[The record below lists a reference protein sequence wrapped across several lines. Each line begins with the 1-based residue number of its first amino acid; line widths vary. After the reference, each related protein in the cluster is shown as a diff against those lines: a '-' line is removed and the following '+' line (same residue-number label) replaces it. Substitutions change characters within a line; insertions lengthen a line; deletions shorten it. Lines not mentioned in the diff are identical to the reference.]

1 MALRFTWLGSP
12 NIEVRGRTP
21 KMGVK
26 LQCLLAYLSL
36 HGRAN
41 RRDLARLLW
50 AEASDPLNS
59 VSAARTNLAQTLGK
73 HFKTDLETLE
83 VVNFECDV
91 LEFRKLLEIGDLQAA
106 WDAWGGSFLAGV
118 RLPEW
123 DSGYGQEFEEWLL
136 EIREAL
142 EAERSELAFK
152 LARLALEQQNFEAAL
167 PFLEVT
173 QADFLE
179 PREDAARLL
188 MLVAGAVGRED
199 LAVSAFSKLEK
210 RLSDELGVP
219 STQKTRDALL
229 LARSDG
235 AACRLQ
241 LERDF
246 KIQKPVLSLSIGL
259 EETDVPLVG
268 REAEL
273 ELLLAELERSRFGE
287 TRLVVISGE
296 PGVGKTRIARE
307 IARNAM
313 TLSPGFLVA
322 SGVSAPTGVP
332 LQAFDRVARKLIR
345 SRPEML
351 ETMNSAWRDALARFV
366 PDVLEPSGTNINPEL
381 ERRHLFEAIRTLL
394 THPDRPTL
402 LLIDDLQW
410 ADEGTL
416 ELIVHL
422 MRHAKAKGFLLLAT
436 MRDTESSKAN
446 LKPILEL
453 IGREDLGRRVKLEGL
468 NETSVEKLAETLGR
482 TINASNLH
490 RTSGGNPFYLLEL
503 LRARDPES
511 VTRVHDLVRARLEH
525 LPDEARQVLEAAAI
539 LGDGSSMNVLKKVSG
554 RSLEEL
560 ETALIDLER
569 ANLLR
574 LEDDGTR
581 FHHDLTR
588 EVVLNDLKASRRALM
603 HLRAAR
609 ARVSTPTL
617 AARHYLESHTTWD
630 DNDALPA
637 VNAMIEA
644 GNLSALRGDLNAGLE
659 WYNHAL
665 ENAKVPTARVR
676 TLTEQAR
683 TLERYG
689 RHTEAIA
696 ALDQADVLN
705 ANLTDP
711 VQRAS
716 TQIARANLLALKLGR
731 LEEAQTLVNTA
742 LAALEGLKGE
752 DAQRFRSDALN
763 VAGTVARLQ
772 NKLEQAAELFSRSLN
787 IRKALDDK
795 SRVIA
800 SLNNLGIVYMKLRDS
815 RAEETYLAC
824 LRISKTIG
832 DTVSATRVLNNLGV
846 YYTEVIQNH
855 EKAHSTY
862 QDVLRLHRDS
872 GDSWG
877 ETFAL
882 LNLGASEFYLA
893 RYIEARNHYQAALE
907 IALINHD
914 LENQVLALSNL
925 AEVNLELNDLKT
937 TAQVLEKFRNSLS
950 LGDFENLNTD
960 LFKYEQ
966 ILQEKITVQ
975 TKSGRSSI

>member
-1 MALRFTWLGSP
+1 MALRFSWLGVP
-12 NIEVRGRTP
+12 NVEVKGRTP
-21 KMGVK
+21 KLGVK

-36 HGRAN
+36 NGRAN

-50 AEASDPLNS
+50 TEASDPLNS

-83 VVNFECDV
+83 LLNFECDV

-106 WDAWGGSFLAGV
+106 WDVWGGTFLANV

-136 EIREAL
+136 ETREAL

-152 LARLALEQQNFEAAL
+152 LARLALEQHDFEAAM

-173 QADFLE
+173 QADHLE
-179 PREDAARLL
+179 PREDAARML
-188 MLVAGAVGRED
+188 MLVAGAVRRED
-199 LAVSAFSKLEK
+199 VAVATFSKLEK

-219 STQKTRDALL
+219 STQKTRDALE
-229 LARSDG
+229 LARSD
-235 AACRLQ
+235 ANLCRAQ
-241 LERDF
+241 LEQDF
-246 KIQKPVLSLSIGL
+246 KVQNPNLSLSIGL
-259 EETDVPLVG
+259 EETDVPMVG
-268 REAEL
+268 REPEL

-287 TRLVVISGE
+287 TRLVLISGE

-307 IARNAM
+307 VARNGM

-322 SGVSAPTGVP
+322 SGVSAPTGIP

-345 SRPEML
+345 SRPEIL
-351 ETMNSAWRDALARFV
+351 QTMNSAWRDALARFV
-366 PDVLEPSGTNINPEL
+366 PDLLEPSSFNANPEL
-381 ERRHLFEAIRTLL
+381 ERRHLFEAIRVLL
-394 THPDRPTL
+394 TNPDQPTL

-422 MRHAKAKGFLLLAT
+422 MHHTNAKGFLLLAT
-436 MRDTESSKAN
+436 MRDTETSKAN

-453 IGREDLGRRVKLEGL
+453 IGRENLGRRVKLEGL
-468 NETSVEKLAETLGR
+468 NEKNVERLAETLGR
-482 TINASNLH
+482 SINAGSLH

-503 LRARDPES
+503 LRASDPDG

-539 LGDGSSMNVLKKVSG
+539 LGDGSSMNHLRKVSG

-569 ANLLR
+569 ASLLQ
-574 LEDDGTR
+574 LEDEGTR

-588 EVVLNDLKASRRALM
+588 EVVLTDLKASRRALM

-609 ARVSTPTL
+609 SRASTPAL
-617 AARHYLESHTTWD
+617 AARHYLESRTTWED
-630 DNDALPA
+630 SDATPA

-659 WYNHAL
+659 WYGFAL
-665 ENAKVPTARVR
+665 ENAHTPTARVR
-676 TLTEQAR
+676 ALTEQAR

-689 RHTEAIA
+689 RHNEAIT

-742 LAALEGLKGE
+742 LTALEGSKGE
-752 DAQRFRSDALN
+752 EAQRSTSDALN

-795 SRVIA
+795 SRVAA
-800 SLNNLGIVYMKLRDS
+800 SLNNLALVYTKLHDS
-815 RAEETYLAC
+815 RAEETYFEC
-824 LRISKTIG
+824 IKVRQEIG
-832 DTVSATRVLNNLGV
+832 DSVGTTRVMNNLGI
-846 YYTEVIQNH
+846 YYAEVERNYQ
-855 EKAHSTY
+855 KAREIYRKALKIYRENS
-862 QDVLRLHRDS
+862 DFWS
-872 GDSWG
+872 EASS
-877 ETFAL
+877 L
-882 LNLGASEFYLA
+882 LNIGATEFHLKNFE
-893 RYIEARNHYQAALE
+893 EARNQYQVALE
-907 IALINHD
+907 IATKNHD
-914 LENQVLALSNL
+914 KNNQVLALSNL
-925 AEVNLELNDLKT
+925 AEVGLELNDLKLTEDSLEQLET
-937 TAQVLEKFRNSLS
+937 TLETGEFVHIQNDVTRYRALLAEKMSLRN
-950 LGDFENLNTD
+950 
-960 LFKYEQ
+960 
-966 ILQEKITVQ
+966 
-975 TKSGRSSI
+975 

>member
-1 MALRFTWLGSP
+1 MALRFSWLGVPSV
-12 NIEVRGRTP
+12 EVKGRTP
-21 KMGVK
+21 KLGVK

-83 VVNFECDV
+83 VLNFECDV

-106 WDAWGGSFLAGV
+106 WDVWGGSFLAGV

-136 EIREAL
+136 ETRESL

-152 LARLALEQQNFEAAL
+152 LARLALERQHFEEAI
-167 PFLEVT
+167 PFLELT
-173 QADFLE
+173 QADHLE
-179 PREDAARLL
+179 PREDAARIL
-188 MLVAGAVGRED
+188 MLVAGAVRRED
-199 LAVSAFSKLEK
+199 VAVATFSRIER
-210 RLSDELGVP
+210 RLLDELGVP
-219 STQKTRDALL
+219 STQKTRDALEM
-229 LARSDG
+229 ARSDSRL
-235 AACRLQ
+235 CRAQ
-241 LERDF
+241 LEQDF
-246 KIQKPVLSLSIGL
+246 KVQTPNLALSIGL

-268 REAEL
+268 READL

-287 TRLVVISGE
+287 TRLVLISGE

-307 IARNAM
+307 VARNGM

-322 SGVSAPTGVP
+322 SGVSAPTGIP

-345 SRPEML
+345 LRPEIVKQ
-351 ETMNSAWRDALARFV
+351 MNGAWRDALARFV
-366 PDVLEPSGTNINPEL
+366 PDILEPSSLNTNPEL
-381 ERRHLFEAIRTLL
+381 ERRHLFEAIRVLL
-394 THPDRPTL
+394 RNPDRPTL

-422 MRHAKAKGFLLLAT
+422 MRHANPKGFLLLAT
-436 MRDTESSKAN
+436 MRDTETSKAN

-453 IGREDLGRRVKLEGL
+453 IGRENLGRRVKLEGL
-468 NETSVEKLAETLGR
+468 NEQNVERLAETLGR
-482 TINASNLH
+482 NINAGSLH

-503 LRARDPES
+503 LRVGNAES

-539 LGDGSSMNVLKKVSG
+539 LGDGSSMNHLRKVSG

-569 ANLLR
+569 ASLLQ
-574 LEDDGTR
+574 LEEDGTR

-588 EVVLNDLKASRRALM
+588 EVVLTDLKASRRALM

-609 ARVSTPTL
+609 SRASTPAL
-617 AARHYLESHTTWD
+617 AARHYLESRTTWD
-630 DNDALPA
+630 DTDATPA

-644 GNLSALRGDLNAGLE
+644 GNISALRGDLNAGLE
-659 WYNHAL
+659 WYVFAL
-665 ENAKVPTARVR
+665 ENANTSIARVR
-676 TLTEQAR
+676 ALTEQAR

-689 RHTEAIA
+689 RHNEAIH

-742 LAALEGLKGE
+742 LTALEGVKGE
-752 DAQRFRSDALN
+752 EAQRSTSDALN
-763 VAGTVARLQ
+763 VAGTVARLK
-772 NKLEQAAELFSRSLN
+772 NKLEQAADLFSSSLN
-787 IRKALDDK
+787 IRQALDDK
-795 SRVIA
+795 SRVADSLTNLALIYTKMRDPRA
-800 SLNNLGIVYMKLRDS
+800 EETHLECMNARKENGDSVGMARALNNLGI
-815 RAEETYLAC
+815 
-824 LRISKTIG
+824 
-832 DTVSATRVLNNLGV
+832 
-846 YYTEVIQNH
+846 YYTEVEH
-855 EKAHSTY
+855 DYKKARDTY
-862 QDVLRLHRDS
+862 QKAIKIYRENF
-872 GDSWG
+872 DSWG
-877 ETFAL
+877 ETASL
-882 LNLGASEFYLA
+882 LNIGAAEFYLGNFEAA
-893 RYIEARNHYQAALE
+893 REQYQ
-907 IALINHD
+907 IALKITEGNHD
-914 LENQVLALSNL
+914 YNNRIVALSNL
-925 AEVNLELNDLKT
+925 AEVGLELGDLRLT
-937 TAQVLEKFRNSLS
+937 QDVLEQLEKALLTGGLEHFQNDVVRYRALLAEKMSLRN
-950 LGDFENLNTD
+950 
-960 LFKYEQ
+960 
-966 ILQEKITVQ
+966 
-975 TKSGRSSI
+975 

>member
-1 MALRFTWLGSP
+1 MALRFSWLGLP
-12 NIEVRGRTP
+12 NVEVRGRTP
-21 KMGVK
+21 KLGVK

-59 VSAARTNLAQTLGK
+59 VSAARTNLAQILGK

-91 LEFRKLLEIGDLQAA
+91 LEFRKFLEIGDLQAA
-106 WDAWGGSFLAGV
+106 WDVWGGSFLAGV

-123 DSGYGQEFEEWLL
+123 DSGYGEEFEEWLL
-136 EIREAL
+136 ETREAL
-142 EAERSELAFK
+142 EAKRSELAFK

-199 LAVSAFSKLEK
+199 LAITAFSKLEK

-229 LARSDG
+229 LARSDR

-246 KIQKPVLSLSIGL
+246 RVQKPSLSLSIGL
-259 EETDVPLVG
+259 EDTDVPLVG
-268 REAEL
+268 RESEL

-307 IARNAM
+307 IARNGM

-345 SRPEML
+345 SRPEVL

-366 PDVLEPSGTNINPEL
+366 PDVLEPSNANTNPEL

-394 THPDRPTL
+394 MHPDRPTL

-422 MRHAKAKGFLLLAT
+422 MRHTKSKGFLLLAT
-436 MRDTESSKAN
+436 MRDTEASKAN

-503 LRARDPES
+503 LRASDPES

-539 LGDGSSMNVLKKVSG
+539 LGDGSSMNVLRKVSG

-569 ANLLR
+569 ASLLQ

-588 EVVLNDLKASRRALM
+588 EVVLSDLKASRRALM

-609 ARVSTPTL
+609 ARVSTPAL
-617 AARHYLESHTTWD
+617 AARHYLESRTTWD
-630 DNDALPA
+630 DDDRMPA

-659 WYNHAL
+659 WYNQAL
-665 ENAKVPTARVR
+665 ENAGTPAARVR

-689 RHTEAIA
+689 RHNEAIA

-731 LEEAQTLVNTA
+731 LEEAQTLVDTA
-742 LAALEGLKGE
+742 LTALEGLKTE
-752 DAQRFRSDALN
+752 EAQRFRSDALN

-772 NKLEQAAELFSRSLN
+772 NEFEKAVELFSESLT

-795 SRVIA
+795 SRVAA
-800 SLNNLGIVYMKLRDS
+800 SLNNLALVYTKLRDP
-815 RAEETYLAC
+815 RAEETHLEC
-824 LRISKTIG
+824 MRVRQEIG
-832 DTVSATRVLNNLGV
+832 DTVGIARVLNNLGI
-846 YYTEVIQNH
+846 YYTEV
-855 EKAHSTY
+855 EKNYKKARETY
-862 QDVLRLHRDS
+862 QKTLKLNREIS
-872 GDSWG
+872 DSWG
-877 ETFAL
+877 ETYSL
-882 LNLGASEFYLA
+882 LNIGAAEFYLDFLKPIPA
-893 RYIEARNHYQAALE
+893 GLP
-907 IALINHD
+907 IALKIAEENHD
-914 LENQVLALSNL
+914 KNNEILALSNL
-925 AEVNLELNDLKT
+925 AEVGLELNDFDFTRDTLD
-937 TAQVLEKFRNSLS
+937 QLEKKLLPGELAHIQSDVRRYRAL
-950 LGDFENLNTD
+950 LA
-960 LFKYEQ
+960 
-966 ILQEKITVQ
+966 EKINF
-975 TKSGRSSI
+975 KN

>member
-1 MALRFTWLGSP
+1 MALRFSWLGVP
-12 NIEVRGRTP
+12 NVEVKGRTP
-21 KMGVK
+21 KLGVK

-36 HGRAN
+36 NGRAN

-83 VVNFECDV
+83 LLNFECDV

-106 WDAWGGSFLAGV
+106 WDVWGGSFLAGV

-136 EIREAL
+136 ETREAL

-152 LARLALEQQNFEAAL
+152 LARLALEGQRFEEAI
-167 PFLEVT
+167 PFLELT
-173 QADFLE
+173 QADHLE
-179 PREDAARLL
+179 PREDAARIL
-188 MLVAGAVGRED
+188 MLVAGATGRED
-199 LAVSAFSKLEK
+199 VAVATFSKLEK

-219 STQKTRDALL
+219 STQKTCDALEMV
-229 LARSDG
+229 RSDSG
-235 AACRLQ
+235 LCRAQ
-241 LERDF
+241 LEQDF
-246 KIQKPVLSLSIGL
+246 KVQKPNLSLSIGL

-268 REAEL
+268 REREL
-273 ELLLAELERSRFGE
+273 QLLLAELERSRFGE
-287 TRLVVISGE
+287 TRLILISGE

-322 SGVSAPTGVP
+322 SGVSAPTGIP

-345 SRPEML
+345 SRPETL
-351 ETMNSAWRDALARFV
+351 QTMNSAWHDALARFV
-366 PDVLEPSGTNINPEL
+366 PDLLEPLSPNTNPEL
-381 ERRHLFEAIRTLL
+381 ERRHLFESLRVLL
-394 THPDRPTL
+394 TNPDRPTL

-422 MRHAKAKGFLLLAT
+422 MRHANPKGFLLLAT
-436 MRDTESSKAN
+436 MRDTETSKAN

-453 IGREDLGRRVKLEGL
+453 IGRENLGRRVKLEGL
-468 NETSVEKLAETLGR
+468 NEKNVERLAETLGR
-482 TINASNLH
+482 SINAGSLH

-503 LRARDPES
+503 LRASDIEI

-539 LGDGSSMNVLKKVSG
+539 LGDGSSMNHLRKVSG

-560 ETALIDLER
+560 EIALIDLER
-569 ANLLR
+569 ASLLQ
-574 LEDDGTR
+574 LEDEGTR

-609 ARVSTPTL
+609 SRANTPAL
-617 AARHYLESHTTWD
+617 AARHYLESRTTWD
-630 DNDALPA
+630 DTDATPA

-659 WYNHAL
+659 WYGFAL
-665 ENAKVPTARVR
+665 ENANTPITRVR
-676 TLTEQAR
+676 ALTEQAR

-689 RHTEAIA
+689 RHVEAMT

-731 LEEAQTLVNTA
+731 LEEAQTLVDTA
-742 LAALEGLKGE
+742 LTALEGLKGE
-752 DAQRFRSDALN
+752 EAQRSTSDALN

-787 IRKALDDK
+787 IRQALDDK
-795 SRVIA
+795 SRVAA
-800 SLNNLGIVYMKLRDS
+800 SLNNLALVYTKLHDS
-815 RAEETYLAC
+815 RAEETHLEC
-824 LRISKTIG
+824 MRVRQEIG
-832 DTVSATRVLNNLGV
+832 DTVGLTRVLNNLGI
-846 YYTEVIQNH
+846 YYTEVEQDYK
-855 EKAHSTY
+855 KARDTY
-862 QDVLRLHRDS
+862 YKTLKLDRENADF
-872 GDSWG
+872 WG
-877 ETFAL
+877 EATSL
-882 LNLGASEFYLA
+882 LNIGVAEFYLGA
-893 RYIEARNHYQAALE
+893 FEQARNQYQNALK
-907 IALINHD
+907 IAIENHD
-914 LENQVLALSNL
+914 KNNQILALSNL
-925 AEVNLELNDLKT
+925 AEVGLELNDLKLT
-937 TAQVLEKFRNSLS
+937 YESIEQLEIALEPGELLHIQNDVTRYRTLLAEKMSLRN
-950 LGDFENLNTD
+950 
-960 LFKYEQ
+960 
-966 ILQEKITVQ
+966 
-975 TKSGRSSI
+975 

>member
-1 MALRFTWLGSP
+1 MALRFSWLGVP
-12 NIEVRGRTP
+12 NTEVKGRTP
-21 KMGVK
+21 KLGVK

-36 HGRAN
+36 NGRAN

-59 VSAARTNLAQTLGK
+59 VSAARTNLAQVLGK

-83 VVNFECDV
+83 ILNFECDV
-91 LEFRKLLEIGDLQAA
+91 HEFRRLLEIGDLQAA
-106 WDAWGGSFLAGV
+106 WDVWGGSFLAGV

-136 EIREAL
+136 ETREAL

-152 LARLALEQQNFEAAL
+152 LARLALEGQRFEEAI
-167 PFLEVT
+167 PFLELT
-173 QADFLE
+173 QAEHLE
-179 PREDAARLL
+179 PREDAARIL
-188 MLVAGAVGRED
+188 MLVAGAVSRED
-199 LAVSAFSKLEK
+199 MAVATFSRLER

-219 STQKTRDALL
+219 STQKTRDALEM
-229 LARSDG
+229 ARSD
-235 AACRLQ
+235 ADLCRAQ
-241 LERDF
+241 LEQDF
-246 KIQKPVLSLSIGL
+246 KVQKPVLSLSIGL

-268 REAEL
+268 REIDL

-287 TRLVVISGE
+287 TRLVLISGE

-307 IARNAM
+307 IARNGM

-322 SGVSAPTGVP
+322 SGVSAPTGIP

-345 SRPEML
+345 SRPEIL
-351 ETMNSAWRDALARFV
+351 QTMNNAWRDALARFV
-366 PDVLEPSGTNINPEL
+366 PDILVPSSPNTNPEL
-381 ERRHLFEAIRTLL
+381 ERRHLFEAIRVLL
-394 THPDRPTL
+394 TNPDRPTL

-422 MRHAKAKGFLLLAT
+422 MRHANPRGFLLLAT
-436 MRDTESSKAN
+436 MRDTETSKAN

-453 IGREDLGRRVKLEGL
+453 IGRENLGRRVKLEGL
-468 NETSVEKLAETLGR
+468 NEKNVERLAETLGR
-482 TINASNLH
+482 NINAGSLH

-503 LRARDPES
+503 LRASDIES
-511 VTRVHDLVRARLEH
+511 ATRVHDLVRARLEH

-539 LGDGSSMNVLKKVSG
+539 LGDGSSMNHLRKVSG

-569 ANLLR
+569 ASLLQ
-574 LEDDGTR
+574 LEDEGTR

-588 EVVLNDLKASRRALM
+588 EVVLTDLKASRRALM

-609 ARVSTPTL
+609 SRATTPAL
-617 AARHYLESHTTWD
+617 AARHYLESRTTWD
-630 DNDALPA
+630 DSDATPA

-659 WYNHAL
+659 WYGFAL
-665 ENAKVPTARVR
+665 ENAHSPASRVR
-676 TLTEQAR
+676 ALTEQAR

-689 RHTEAIA
+689 RHVDAMT

-731 LEEAQTLVNTA
+731 LEEAQTLVDTA
-742 LAALEGLKGE
+742 LTALEGLKGE
-752 DAQRFRSDALN
+752 EAQRSTSDALN

-795 SRVIA
+795 SRVADSLTNLALVYTKMQDSRAENTHLECMKVRQEIGDSVGMA
-800 SLNNLGIVYMKLRDS
+800 RALNNLGI
-815 RAEETYLAC
+815 
-824 LRISKTIG
+824 
-832 DTVSATRVLNNLGV
+832 
-846 YYTEVIQNH
+846 YYTEV
-855 EKAHSTY
+855 EKDYKKARDTY
-862 QDVLRLHRDS
+862 QEALKIYRENM
-872 GDSWG
+872 DSWG
-877 ETFAL
+877 ETASH
-882 LNLGASEFYLA
+882 LNIGAANFYLEKFE
-893 RYIEARNHYQAALE
+893 EARKQYQ
-907 IALINHD
+907 IALKITE
-914 LENQVLALSNL
+914 ENRDNNNRILALSNL
-925 AEVNLELNDLKT
+925 AEVGLELGDLRFT
-937 TAQVLEKFRNSLS
+937 QDMLDQLEKALLTGELAHIQNDVIRYRALLVEKMSLRN
-950 LGDFENLNTD
+950 
-960 LFKYEQ
+960 
-966 ILQEKITVQ
+966 
-975 TKSGRSSI
+975 

>member
-1 MALRFTWLGSP
+1 MALRFSWLGVP
-12 NIEVRGRTP
+12 NVEVKGRTP
-21 KMGVK
+21 KLGVK
-26 LQCLLAYLSL
+26 LVCLLAYLSL

-83 VVNFECDV
+83 ILNFECDV
-91 LEFRKLLEIGDLQAA
+91 LEFRQFLEIGDLQAA
-106 WDAWGGSFLAGV
+106 WDIWGGSFLDGV

-136 EIREAL
+136 ETRETL
-142 EAERSELAFK
+142 ETERSELAFK
-152 LARLALEQQNFEAAL
+152 LARLALEQHNFEAAM

-173 QADFLE
+173 QADHLE
-179 PREDAARLL
+179 PREDAARVL
-188 MLVAGAVGRED
+188 MLVAGAVKRED
-199 LAVSAFSKLEK
+199 VAIATFSKLEK

-219 STQKTRDALL
+219 STQKTRDALD
-229 LARSDG
+229 LARSD
-235 AACRLQ
+235 ASLCRAQ

-246 KIQKPVLSLSIGL
+246 KVQKPVLSLSIGL

-268 REAEL
+268 REGEL

-287 TRLVVISGE
+287 TRLVLISGE

-307 IARNAM
+307 IARNGM

-322 SGVSAPTGVP
+322 SGVSTPTGIP

-345 SRPEML
+345 SRPEIL

-366 PDVLEPSGTNINPEL
+366 PDILESSSASTNPEL
-381 ERRHLFEAIRTLL
+381 ERRHLFEAIRVLL

-422 MRHAKAKGFLLLAT
+422 MRHSKPTGFLLLAT
-436 MRDTESSKAN
+436 MRDTETARAN

-468 NETSVEKLAETLGR
+468 SEPSVERLAETLGR
-482 TINASNLH
+482 SINARSLH

-503 LRARDPES
+503 LRAGNPEA

-539 LGDGSSMNVLKKVSG
+539 LGDGSSMNNLRKVSG

-560 ETALIDLER
+560 ETALIDLDR
-569 ANLLR
+569 ASLLQ

-588 EVVLNDLKASRRALM
+588 EVVLTDLKASRRALM

-609 ARVSTPTL
+609 SKASTPAL
-617 AARHYLESHTTWD
+617 AARHYLESRTTWD
-630 DNDALPA
+630 DNDATPA
-637 VNAMIEA
+637 INAMIEA

-659 WYNHAL
+659 WYRFAL
-665 ENAKVPTARVR
+665 ENAHMPIARVR
-676 TLTEQAR
+676 ALTEQAR

-689 RHTEAIA
+689 RHNEAIT

-731 LEEAQTLVNTA
+731 LEEAQNLVDIA
-742 LAALEGLKGE
+742 LTALEGQKGE
-752 DAQRFRSDALN
+752 EAQRSTSDALN

-772 NKLEQAAELFSRSLN
+772 NQLEQAAELFSSSLN
-787 IRKALDDK
+787 IRRALDDK
-795 SRVIA
+795 SRVAA
-800 SLNNLGIVYMKLRDS
+800 SLNNLALVYTKLRDS
-815 RAEETYLAC
+815 RAEETHLEC
-824 LRISKTIG
+824 MKVRQEIG
-832 DTVSATRVLNNLGV
+832 DSVGMARVLNNLGI
-846 YYTEVIQNH
+846 YYMEVEH
-855 EKAHSTY
+855 DYKKARDAY
-862 QDVLRLHRDS
+862 QKAIKIYHDNS
-872 GDSWG
+872 DSWG
-877 ETFAL
+877 ETASL
-882 LNLGASEFYLA
+882 LNIGAAEFYLGDFEAA
-893 RYIEARNHYQAALE
+893 RRQYQ
-907 IALINHD
+907 IALKITE
-914 LENQVLALSNL
+914 ENRDNNNRIVALSNL
-925 AEVNLELNDLKT
+925 AEVGLELNDLRFT
-937 TAQVLEKFRNSLS
+937 QDVLDQLEKALSTGELSHIQNDVTRYRALLAEKLS
-950 LGDFENLNTD
+950 LRN
-960 LFKYEQ
+960 
-966 ILQEKITVQ
+966 
-975 TKSGRSSI
+975 